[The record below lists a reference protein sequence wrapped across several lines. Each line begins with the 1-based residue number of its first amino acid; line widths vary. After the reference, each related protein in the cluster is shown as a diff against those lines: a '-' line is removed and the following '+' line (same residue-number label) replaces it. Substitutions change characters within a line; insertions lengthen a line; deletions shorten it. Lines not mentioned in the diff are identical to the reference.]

1 MKKIKTEDEYEA
13 LIHASPAL
21 ICDFSATWCGPC
33 KSLEPVLD
41 KLEKTHPDITFVKV
55 DVDECQDL
63 SNRCGIRH
71 VPTVFFVRKGKVV
84 RKVEGWSSFE
94 SLDKLA
100 KKLLSEHRLVGQ
112 EREGGNK
119 KKRVGLQGSI
129 S

>member
-1 MKKIKTEDEYEA
+1 MKMIKTEDEYEA

-33 KSLEPVLD
+33 GSLEPILD
-41 KLEKTHPDITFVKV
+41 KLERTYPDIAFLKV
-55 DVDECQDL
+55 DVDECQHL

-100 KKLLSEHRLVGQ
+100 KKLLSRLDAD
-112 EREGGNK
+112 EC
-119 KKRVGLQGSI
+119 
-129 S
+129 